1 MASGALV
8 LSRVAVVAVIPLSE
22 RAAPGRARGQLRLR
36 RPRGLVLSLLAALS
50 LFGCAAS
57 PRPSV
62 PRSAQQP
69 LQVMA
74 SVLPVTLFTRA
85 VASGCAQV
93 ESLVP
98 VNLSPHDWQATP
110 ADLARLS
117 QADVLVI
124 NGLGLESQ
132 LDKLVEASGNTRLRR
147 IDTSRGVAPI
157 TEPSQAAHADHAS
170 DHGPLNPHIWLD
182 PVIAKKQAANIV
194 AALQK
199 ADPAN
204 ASAYAQKG
212 KVYEAKLSALDSD
225 YRSTL
230 APLPNKNL
238 VTFHDAFPYL
248 AARYKLNYVGAISEF
263 PEKDPTPKQL
273 AALVDKIRNLKVGV
287 LFAENGYAPGLLK
300 KIASETG
307 AKVSELDTLEVGQGT
322 PTAYLDRM
330 GANLESL
337 RKAFGKGD

>member
-1 MASGALV
+1 MKKIHLSALV
-8 LSRVAVVAVIPLSE
+8 ANATLGAAFAQSPSPEKLQVVTSFLPVQSHTLAI
-22 RAAPGRARGQLRLR
+22 AGD
-36 RPRGLVLSLLAALS
+36 LVNVKQLLAKDT
-50 LFGCAAS
+50 G
-57 PRPSV
+57 
-62 PRSAQQP
+62 
-69 LQVMA
+69 
-74 SVLPVTLFTRA
+74 
-85 VASGCAQV
+85 
-93 ESLVP
+93 
-98 VNLSPHDWQATP
+98 PHDFQLTP
-110 ADLARLS
+110 ADVKKLS
-117 QADVLVI
+117 DADLLII
-124 NGLGLESQ
+124 NGVGIEEWLGELIKKSGNKN
-132 LDKLVEASGNTRLRR
+132 LVVVDTSKGIKLVESPEE
-147 IDTSRGVAPI
+147 IDIGHDHSH
-157 TEPSQAAHADHAS
+157 AHA
-170 DHGPLNPHIWLD
+170 HGDGANPHIWLD
-182 PVIAKKQAANIV
+182 PVIAIKQAAKIV

-204 ASAYAQKG
+204 ASAYAQNG

-273 AALVDKIRNLKVGV
+273 AALVDKIRSLKVGV

-300 KIASETG
+300 KIAGETG

>member
-1 MASGALV
+1 MKKTITS
-8 LSRVAVVAVIPLSE
+8 
-22 RAAPGRARGQLRLR
+22 
-36 RPRGLVLSLLAALS
+36 SLLALA
-50 LFGCAAS
+50 
-57 PRPSV
+57 
-62 PRSAQQP
+62 
-69 LQVMA
+69 
-74 SVLPVTLFTRA
+74 TLA
-85 VASGCAQV
+85 VAMAQSPAPKAEKLNIV
-93 ESLVP
+93 TSFLPIQSHTLAIAGDHANVKQ
-98 VNLSPHDWQATP
+98 LLAKDTGPHDFQLTP
-110 ADLARLS
+110 ADVKKLS
-117 QADVLVI
+117 DADLLII
-124 NGLGLESQ
+124 NGAGIEEWLGELIKKSGNKS
-132 LDKLVEASGNTRLRR
+132 LVVVDTSKGIKLVESPEEIEIGHSHTH
-147 IDTSRGVAPI
+147 
-157 TEPSQAAHADHAS
+157 AHDH
-170 DHGPLNPHIWLD
+170 DHGDGANPHIWLD

-204 ASAYAQKG
+204 ASAYAQNG
-212 KVYEAKLSALDSD
+212 KAYEAKLATLDSD

-273 AALVDKIRNLKVGV
+273 AALVDKIRSLKVGV

-300 KIASETG
+300 KIAGETG

>member
-1 MASGALV
+1 VAMAQSPAPKAEKLK
-8 LSRVAVVAVIPLSE
+8 VVTSFLPVQSHTLAITGDHADVK
-22 RAAPGRARGQLRLR
+22 Q
-36 RPRGLVLSLLAALS
+36 LLAKDT
-50 LFGCAAS
+50 G
-57 PRPSV
+57 
-62 PRSAQQP
+62 
-69 LQVMA
+69 
-74 SVLPVTLFTRA
+74 
-85 VASGCAQV
+85 
-93 ESLVP
+93 
-98 VNLSPHDWQATP
+98 PHDFQLTP
-110 ADLARLS
+110 ADVKKLS
-117 QADVLVI
+117 DADLLII
-124 NGLGLESQ
+124 NGVGIEEWLGELIKKSGNKN
-132 LDKLVEASGNTRLRR
+132 LVVVDTSKGIKLVESPEEIEIGH
-147 IDTSRGVAPI
+147 DHSH
-157 TEPSQAAHADHAS
+157 AHA
-170 DHGPLNPHIWLD
+170 HGDGANPHIWLD
-182 PVIAKKQAANIV
+182 PVIAIKQAANIV

-204 ASAYAQKG
+204 ASAYAQNG

-273 AALVDKIRNLKVGV
+273 AALVDKIRSLKVGV

-300 KIASETG
+300 KIAGETG

-337 RKAFGKGD
+337 RMAFGKGD

>member
-1 MASGALV
+1 MKKTITS
-8 LSRVAVVAVIPLSE
+8 
-22 RAAPGRARGQLRLR
+22 
-36 RPRGLVLSLLAALS
+36 SLLAFATL
-50 LFGCAAS
+50 AVAMAQS
-57 PRPSV
+57 PAPKAEKLNIVTSF
-62 PRSAQQP
+62 
-69 LQVMA
+69 
-74 SVLPVTLFTRA
+74 LPVQSHTLAIAGDHANVKQLLAKDT
-85 VASGCAQV
+85 G
-93 ESLVP
+93 
-98 VNLSPHDWQATP
+98 PHDFQLTP
-110 ADLARLS
+110 ADVKKLS
-117 QADVLVI
+117 DADLLII
-124 NGLGLESQ
+124 NGAGIEEWLGELIKKSGNKN
-132 LDKLVEASGNTRLRR
+132 LVVVDTSNGINLVESPEEIEIGH
-147 IDTSRGVAPI
+147 SH
-157 TEPSQAAHADHAS
+157 SHAHDH
-170 DHGPLNPHIWLD
+170 DHGDGANPHIWLD

-204 ASAYAQKG
+204 ASAYAQNG

-273 AALVDKIRNLKVGV
+273 AALVDKIRSLKVGV

-300 KIASETG
+300 KIAGETG

>member
-1 MASGALV
+1 MKKTITS
-8 LSRVAVVAVIPLSE
+8 
-22 RAAPGRARGQLRLR
+22 
-36 RPRGLVLSLLAALS
+36 SLLA
-50 LFGCAAS
+50 FGTLVVSMAQS
-57 PRPSV
+57 PAPKAEKLNIVTSF
-62 PRSAQQP
+62 
-69 LQVMA
+69 
-74 SVLPVTLFTRA
+74 LPVQSHTLA
-85 VASGCAQV
+85 IAGD
-93 ESLVP
+93 LVN
-98 VNLSPHDWQATP
+98 VKQLLAKDTGPHDFQLTP
-110 ADLARLS
+110 ADVKKLS
-117 QADVLVI
+117 DADLLII
-124 NGLGLESQ
+124 NGVGIEEWLGELIKKSGNKN
-132 LDKLVEASGNTRLRR
+132 LVVVDTSKGIKLVESPEEIEIGH
-147 IDTSRGVAPI
+147 DHSH
-157 TEPSQAAHADHAS
+157 AHA
-170 DHGPLNPHIWLD
+170 HGDGANPHIWLD
-182 PVIAKKQAANIV
+182 PVIAIKQAANIV

-204 ASAYAQKG
+204 ASAYAQNG

-273 AALVDKIRNLKVGV
+273 AALVDKIRSLKVGV

-300 KIASETG
+300 KIAGETG

>member
-1 MASGALV
+1 MLVALGGITLRLWYV
-8 LSRVAVVAVIPLSE
+8 QI
-22 RAAPGRARGQLRLR
+22 ARGADYTARIGNR
-36 RPRGLVLSLLAALS
+36 SHVSVRVPAVRGEILD
-50 LFGCAAS
+50 
-57 PRPSV
+57 R
-62 PRSAQQP
+62 
-69 LQVMA
+69 
-74 SVLPVTLFTRA
+74 
-85 VASGCAQV
+85 
-93 ESLVP
+93 
-98 VNLSPHDWQATP
+98 
-110 ADLARLS
+110 
-117 QADVLVI
+117 
-124 NGLGLESQ
+124 NGI
-132 LDKLVEASGNTRLRR
+132 KLVESPEEIEIGH
-147 IDTSRGVAPI
+147 SH
-157 TEPSQAAHADHAS
+157 SHAHDH
-170 DHGPLNPHIWLD
+170 DHGDGANPHIWLD

-204 ASAYAQKG
+204 ASAYAQNG
-212 KVYEAKLSALDSD
+212 RAYEAKLSALDSD

-273 AALVDKIRNLKVGV
+273 AALVDKIRSLKVGV

-300 KIASETG
+300 KIAGETG

>member
-1 MASGALV
+1 MKKTITS
-8 LSRVAVVAVIPLSE
+8 
-22 RAAPGRARGQLRLR
+22 
-36 RPRGLVLSLLAALS
+36 SLLAFA
-50 LFGCAAS
+50 
-57 PRPSV
+57 
-62 PRSAQQP
+62 
-69 LQVMA
+69 
-74 SVLPVTLFTRA
+74 TLA
-85 VASGCAQV
+85 VAMAQSPAPKAEKLNIV
-93 ESLVP
+93 TSFLPIQSHTLAIAGDHANVKQ
-98 VNLSPHDWQATP
+98 LLAKDTGPHDFQLTP
-110 ADLARLS
+110 ADVKKLS
-117 QADVLVI
+117 DADLLII
-124 NGLGLESQ
+124 NGAGIEEWLGELIKKSGNKN
-132 LDKLVEASGNTRLRR
+132 LVVVDTSNGINLVESPEEIEIGH
-147 IDTSRGVAPI
+147 SH
-157 TEPSQAAHADHAS
+157 SHAHDH
-170 DHGPLNPHIWLD
+170 DHGDGANPHIWLD

-204 ASAYAQKG
+204 ASAYAQNG

-273 AALVDKIRNLKVGV
+273 AALVDKIRSLKVGV

-300 KIASETG
+300 KIAGETG

>member
-1 MASGALV
+1 MKKTITS
-8 LSRVAVVAVIPLSE
+8 
-22 RAAPGRARGQLRLR
+22 
-36 RPRGLVLSLLAALS
+36 SLLAFATL
-50 LFGCAAS
+50 AVAMAQS
-57 PRPSV
+57 PAPKAEKLNIVTSF
-62 PRSAQQP
+62 
-69 LQVMA
+69 
-74 SVLPVTLFTRA
+74 LPVQSHTLAIAGDHANVKQLLAKDT
-85 VASGCAQV
+85 G
-93 ESLVP
+93 
-98 VNLSPHDWQATP
+98 PHDFQLTP
-110 ADLARLS
+110 ADVKKLS
-117 QADVLVI
+117 DADLLII
-124 NGLGLESQ
+124 NGAGIEEWLGELIKKSGNKN
-132 LDKLVEASGNTRLRR
+132 LVVVDTSNGIKLVESPEEIEIGH
-147 IDTSRGVAPI
+147 SH
-157 TEPSQAAHADHAS
+157 SHAHDH
-170 DHGPLNPHIWLD
+170 DHGDGANPHIWLD

-199 ADPAN
+199 ADPSN
-204 ASAYAQKG
+204 ASAYAQNG

-263 PEKDPTPKQL
+263 PDKDPAPKQL
-273 AALVDKIRNLKVGV
+273 AALVDKIRSLKVGV

-300 KIASETG
+300 KIAGETG

>member
-1 MASGALV
+1 MKKTITS
-8 LSRVAVVAVIPLSE
+8 
-22 RAAPGRARGQLRLR
+22 
-36 RPRGLVLSLLAALS
+36 SLLAFATL
-50 LFGCAAS
+50 AVAMAQS
-57 PRPSV
+57 PAPEAEKLNVVTSF
-62 PRSAQQP
+62 
-69 LQVMA
+69 
-74 SVLPVTLFTRA
+74 LPVQSHTLAIAGDHANVKQLLAKDT
-85 VASGCAQV
+85 G
-93 ESLVP
+93 
-98 VNLSPHDWQATP
+98 PHDFQLTP
-110 ADLARLS
+110 ADVKKLS
-117 QADVLVI
+117 DADLLII
-124 NGLGLESQ
+124 NGAGIEEWLGELIKKSGNKN
-132 LDKLVEASGNTRLRR
+132 LVVVDTSNGIKLVESPEEIEIGH
-147 IDTSRGVAPI
+147 SH
-157 TEPSQAAHADHAS
+157 SHAHDH
-170 DHGPLNPHIWLD
+170 DHGDGANPHIWLD

-199 ADPAN
+199 ADPSN
-204 ASAYAQKG
+204 ASAYAQNG

-273 AALVDKIRNLKVGV
+273 AALVDKIRSLKVGV

-307 AKVSELDTLEVGQGT
+307 AKVSELDTLEVGPGT

>member
-1 MASGALV
+1 VAIATLGAAFAQSPSPEKLQVVTSFLPVQSHTLAIAGDLV
-8 LSRVAVVAVIPLSE
+8 NVK
-22 RAAPGRARGQLRLR
+22 Q
-36 RPRGLVLSLLAALS
+36 LLAKDT
-50 LFGCAAS
+50 G
-57 PRPSV
+57 
-62 PRSAQQP
+62 
-69 LQVMA
+69 
-74 SVLPVTLFTRA
+74 
-85 VASGCAQV
+85 
-93 ESLVP
+93 
-98 VNLSPHDWQATP
+98 PHDFQLTP
-110 ADLARLS
+110 ADVKKLS
-117 QADVLVI
+117 DADLLII
-124 NGLGLESQ
+124 NGVGIEEWLGELIKKSGNKN
-132 LDKLVEASGNTRLRR
+132 LVVVDTSKGIKLVESPEEIEIGH
-147 IDTSRGVAPI
+147 DHSH
-157 TEPSQAAHADHAS
+157 AHA
-170 DHGPLNPHIWLD
+170 HGDGANPHIWLD
-182 PVIAKKQAANIV
+182 PVIAIKQAAKIV

-204 ASAYAQKG
+204 ASAYAQNG

-273 AALVDKIRNLKVGV
+273 AALVDKIRSLKVGV

-300 KIASETG
+300 KIAGETG

>member
-1 MASGALV
+1 MKKTITS
-8 LSRVAVVAVIPLSE
+8 
-22 RAAPGRARGQLRLR
+22 
-36 RPRGLVLSLLAALS
+36 SLLAFATL
-50 LFGCAAS
+50 AVAMAQS
-57 PRPSV
+57 PAPKAEKLNIVTSF
-62 PRSAQQP
+62 
-69 LQVMA
+69 
-74 SVLPVTLFTRA
+74 LPVQSHTLAIAGDHANVKQLLAKDT
-85 VASGCAQV
+85 G
-93 ESLVP
+93 
-98 VNLSPHDWQATP
+98 PHDFPLTP
-110 ADLARLS
+110 AEVKKLSDADLLI
-117 QADVLVI
+117 I
-124 NGLGLESQ
+124 NGAGIEEWLGELIKKSGNKN
-132 LDKLVEASGNTRLRR
+132 LVVVDTSNGIKLVESPEEIEIGH
-147 IDTSRGVAPI
+147 SH
-157 TEPSQAAHADHAS
+157 SHAHDHDDGDGA
-170 DHGPLNPHIWLD
+170 NPHIWLD

-199 ADPAN
+199 ADPSN
-204 ASAYAQKG
+204 ASAYAQNG

-273 AALVDKIRNLKVGV
+273 AALVDKIRSLKVGV

-300 KIASETG
+300 KIAGETG

>member
-1 MASGALV
+1 MKKTITS
-8 LSRVAVVAVIPLSE
+8 
-22 RAAPGRARGQLRLR
+22 
-36 RPRGLVLSLLAALS
+36 SLLAFATL
-50 LFGCAAS
+50 AVAMAQS
-57 PRPSV
+57 PAPKAEKLNIVTSF
-62 PRSAQQP
+62 
-69 LQVMA
+69 
-74 SVLPVTLFTRA
+74 LPVQSHTLAIAGDHANVKQLLAKDT
-85 VASGCAQV
+85 G
-93 ESLVP
+93 
-98 VNLSPHDWQATP
+98 PHDFQLTP
-110 ADLARLS
+110 ADVKKLS
-117 QADVLVI
+117 DADLLII
-124 NGLGLESQ
+124 NGAGIEEWLGELIKKSGNKN
-132 LDKLVEASGNTRLRR
+132 LVVVDTSNGIKLVESPEEIEIGH
-147 IDTSRGVAPI
+147 SH
-157 TEPSQAAHADHAS
+157 SHAHDH
-170 DHGPLNPHIWLD
+170 DHGDGANPHIWLD

-204 ASAYAQKG
+204 ATAYAQNG

-273 AALVDKIRNLKVGV
+273 AALVDKIRSLKVGV

>member
-1 MASGALV
+1 MKKTITS
-8 LSRVAVVAVIPLSE
+8 
-22 RAAPGRARGQLRLR
+22 
-36 RPRGLVLSLLAALS
+36 SLLAFATL
-50 LFGCAAS
+50 AVAMAQS
-57 PRPSV
+57 PAPKAEKLNIVTSF
-62 PRSAQQP
+62 
-69 LQVMA
+69 
-74 SVLPVTLFTRA
+74 LPVQSHTLAIAGDHANVKQLLAKDT
-85 VASGCAQV
+85 G
-93 ESLVP
+93 
-98 VNLSPHDWQATP
+98 PHDFQLTP
-110 ADLARLS
+110 ADVKKLS
-117 QADVLVI
+117 DADVLII
-124 NGLGLESQ
+124 NGAGIEEWLGELIKKSGNKS
-132 LDKLVEASGNTRLRR
+132 LVVVDTSNGIKLVESPEEIEIGH
-147 IDTSRGVAPI
+147 SH
-157 TEPSQAAHADHAS
+157 SHAHDH
-170 DHGPLNPHIWLD
+170 DHGDGANPHIWLD

-199 ADPAN
+199 ADPSN
-204 ASAYAQKG
+204 ASAYAENG

-230 APLPNKNL
+230 ASLPNKNL

-273 AALVDKIRNLKVGV
+273 AALVDKIRSLKVGV

-300 KIASETG
+300 KIAGETG

>member
-1 MASGALV
+1 MKKIHLSALV
-8 LSRVAVVAVIPLSE
+8 AIATLGAAFAQSPSPEKLQVVTSFLPVQSHTLAI
-22 RAAPGRARGQLRLR
+22 AGD
-36 RPRGLVLSLLAALS
+36 LVNVKQLLAKDT
-50 LFGCAAS
+50 G
-57 PRPSV
+57 
-62 PRSAQQP
+62 
-69 LQVMA
+69 
-74 SVLPVTLFTRA
+74 
-85 VASGCAQV
+85 
-93 ESLVP
+93 
-98 VNLSPHDWQATP
+98 PHDFQLTP
-110 ADLARLS
+110 ADVKKLS
-117 QADVLVI
+117 DADLLII
-124 NGLGLESQ
+124 NGVGIEEWLGELIKKSGNKN
-132 LDKLVEASGNTRLRR
+132 LVVVDTSKGIKLVESPEEIEIGH
-147 IDTSRGVAPI
+147 DHSH
-157 TEPSQAAHADHAS
+157 AHA
-170 DHGPLNPHIWLD
+170 HGDGANPHIWLD
-182 PVIAKKQAANIV
+182 PVIAIKQAAKIV

-204 ASAYAQKG
+204 ASAYAQNG
-212 KVYEAKLSALDSD
+212 KVYEAKLSALALDSD

-273 AALVDKIRNLKVGV
+273 AALVDKIRSLKVGV

-300 KIASETG
+300 KIAGETG

>member
-1 MASGALV
+1 MKKTITS
-8 LSRVAVVAVIPLSE
+8 
-22 RAAPGRARGQLRLR
+22 
-36 RPRGLVLSLLAALS
+36 SLLAFATL
-50 LFGCAAS
+50 AVAMAQS
-57 PRPSV
+57 PAPKAEKLNIVTSF
-62 PRSAQQP
+62 
-69 LQVMA
+69 
-74 SVLPVTLFTRA
+74 LPVQSHTLAIAGDHANVKQLLAKDT
-85 VASGCAQV
+85 G
-93 ESLVP
+93 
-98 VNLSPHDWQATP
+98 PHDFQLTP
-110 ADLARLS
+110 ADVKKLS
-117 QADVLVI
+117 DADLLII
-124 NGLGLESQ
+124 NGAGIEEWLGELIKKSGNKN
-132 LDKLVEASGNTRLRR
+132 LVVVDTSNGIKLVESPEEIEIGH
-147 IDTSRGVAPI
+147 SH
-157 TEPSQAAHADHAS
+157 SHAHDH
-170 DHGPLNPHIWLD
+170 DHGDGANPHIWLD

-199 ADPAN
+199 ADPSN
-204 ASAYAQKG
+204 ASAYAQNG

-273 AALVDKIRNLKVGV
+273 AALVDKIRSLKVGV

-300 KIASETG
+300 KIAGETG

>member
-1 MASGALV
+1 MKKTITS
-8 LSRVAVVAVIPLSE
+8 
-22 RAAPGRARGQLRLR
+22 
-36 RPRGLVLSLLAALS
+36 SLLALATL
-50 LFGCAAS
+50 AVAMAQS
-57 PRPSV
+57 PAPKAEKLNIVTSF
-62 PRSAQQP
+62 
-69 LQVMA
+69 
-74 SVLPVTLFTRA
+74 LPVQSHTLAIAGDHANVKQLLAKDT
-85 VASGCAQV
+85 G
-93 ESLVP
+93 
-98 VNLSPHDWQATP
+98 PHDFQLTP
-110 ADLARLS
+110 ADVKKLS
-117 QADVLVI
+117 DADLLII
-124 NGLGLESQ
+124 NGAGIEEWLGELIKKSGNKN
-132 LDKLVEASGNTRLRR
+132 LVVVDTSNGIKLVESPEEIEIGH
-147 IDTSRGVAPI
+147 SH
-157 TEPSQAAHADHAS
+157 SHAHDH
-170 DHGPLNPHIWLD
+170 DHGDGANPHIWLD

-204 ASAYAQKG
+204 ASAYAQNG

-263 PEKDPTPKQL
+263 PEKDPAPKQL
-273 AALVDKIRNLKVGV
+273 AALVDKIRSLKVGV

-300 KIASETG
+300 KIAGETG

>member
-1 MASGALV
+1 MKKTITS
-8 LSRVAVVAVIPLSE
+8 
-22 RAAPGRARGQLRLR
+22 
-36 RPRGLVLSLLAALS
+36 SLLAFATL
-50 LFGCAAS
+50 AVAMAQS
-57 PRPSV
+57 PAPEAEKLNVVTSF
-62 PRSAQQP
+62 
-69 LQVMA
+69 
-74 SVLPVTLFTRA
+74 LPVQSHTLAIAGDHANVKQLLAKDT
-85 VASGCAQV
+85 G
-93 ESLVP
+93 
-98 VNLSPHDWQATP
+98 PHDFQLTP
-110 ADLARLS
+110 ADVKKLS
-117 QADVLVI
+117 DADLLII
-124 NGLGLESQ
+124 NGVGIEEWLGELIKKSGNKN
-132 LDKLVEASGNTRLRR
+132 LVVVDTSNGIKLVESPEEIEIGH
-147 IDTSRGVAPI
+147 
-157 TEPSQAAHADHAS
+157 AHAHAHAHDHV
-170 DHGPLNPHIWLD
+170 HGDGANPHIWLD
-182 PVIAKKQAANIV
+182 PVIAKKQAVNIV

-199 ADPAN
+199 ADPSN
-204 ASAYAQKG
+204 ASAYAQNG

-273 AALVDKIRNLKVGV
+273 AALVDKIRSLKVGV

>member
-1 MASGALV
+1 MKKTITS
-8 LSRVAVVAVIPLSE
+8 
-22 RAAPGRARGQLRLR
+22 
-36 RPRGLVLSLLAALS
+36 SLLAFATL
-50 LFGCAAS
+50 AVAMAQS
-57 PRPSV
+57 PAPKAEKLNIVTSF
-62 PRSAQQP
+62 
-69 LQVMA
+69 
-74 SVLPVTLFTRA
+74 LPVQSHTLAIAGDHANVKQLLAKDT
-85 VASGCAQV
+85 G
-93 ESLVP
+93 
-98 VNLSPHDWQATP
+98 PHDFQLTP
-110 ADLARLS
+110 ADVKKLS
-117 QADVLVI
+117 DADLLII
-124 NGLGLESQ
+124 NGAGIEEWLGELIKKSGNKN
-132 LDKLVEASGNTRLRR
+132 LVVVDTSNGINLVESPEEIEIGH
-147 IDTSRGVAPI
+147 SH
-157 TEPSQAAHADHAS
+157 SHAHDH
-170 DHGPLNPHIWLD
+170 DHGDGANPHIWLD

-204 ASAYAQKG
+204 ASAYAQNG

-273 AALVDKIRNLKVGV
+273 AALVDKIRSLKVGV

-300 KIASETG
+300 KIAGETG

-330 GANLESL
+330 GANLGSL

>member
-1 MASGALV
+1 MKKTITS
-8 LSRVAVVAVIPLSE
+8 
-22 RAAPGRARGQLRLR
+22 
-36 RPRGLVLSLLAALS
+36 SLLAFATL
-50 LFGCAAS
+50 AVAMAQS
-57 PRPSV
+57 PTPKAEKLNIVTSF
-62 PRSAQQP
+62 
-69 LQVMA
+69 
-74 SVLPVTLFTRA
+74 LPVQSHTLAIAGDHANVKQLLAKDT
-85 VASGCAQV
+85 G
-93 ESLVP
+93 
-98 VNLSPHDWQATP
+98 PHDFQLTP
-110 ADLARLS
+110 ADVKKLS
-117 QADVLVI
+117 DADLLII
-124 NGLGLESQ
+124 NGAGIEEWLGELIKKSGNKN
-132 LDKLVEASGNTRLRR
+132 LVVVDTSNGIKLVESPEEIEIGH
-147 IDTSRGVAPI
+147 SH
-157 TEPSQAAHADHAS
+157 SHAHDH
-170 DHGPLNPHIWLD
+170 DHGDGANPHIWLD

-199 ADPAN
+199 ADPSN
-204 ASAYAQKG
+204 ASAYAQNG

-263 PEKDPTPKQL
+263 PEKDPAPKQL
-273 AALVDKIRNLKVGV
+273 AALVDKIRSLKVGV

-300 KIASETG
+300 KIAGETG

>member
-1 MASGALV
+1 M
-8 LSRVAVVAVIPLSE
+8 
-22 RAAPGRARGQLRLR
+22 
-36 RPRGLVLSLLAALS
+36 
-50 LFGCAAS
+50 
-57 PRPSV
+57 
-62 PRSAQQP
+62 
-69 LQVMA
+69 
-74 SVLPVTLFTRA
+74 
-85 VASGCAQV
+85 
-93 ESLVP
+93 
-98 VNLSPHDWQATP
+98 
-110 ADLARLS
+110 
-117 QADVLVI
+117 
-124 NGLGLESQ
+124 
-132 LDKLVEASGNTRLRR
+132 
-147 IDTSRGVAPI
+147 
-157 TEPSQAAHADHAS
+157 
-170 DHGPLNPHIWLD
+170 
-182 PVIAKKQAANIV
+182 IAKKQAANIV

-204 ASAYAQKG
+204 ASAYAQNG

>member
-1 MASGALV
+1 MKKTITS
-8 LSRVAVVAVIPLSE
+8 
-22 RAAPGRARGQLRLR
+22 
-36 RPRGLVLSLLAALS
+36 SLLA
-50 LFGCAAS
+50 FGTLVVSMAQS
-57 PRPSV
+57 PAPKAEKLNIVTSF
-62 PRSAQQP
+62 
-69 LQVMA
+69 
-74 SVLPVTLFTRA
+74 LPVQSHTLAIAGDHANVKQLLAKDT
-85 VASGCAQV
+85 G
-93 ESLVP
+93 
-98 VNLSPHDWQATP
+98 PHDFQLTP
-110 ADLARLS
+110 ADVKKLS
-117 QADVLVI
+117 DADLLII
-124 NGLGLESQ
+124 NGAGIEEWLGELIKKSGNKN
-132 LDKLVEASGNTRLRR
+132 LVVVDTSNGIKLVESPEEIEIGH
-147 IDTSRGVAPI
+147 SH
-157 TEPSQAAHADHAS
+157 SHAHDH
-170 DHGPLNPHIWLD
+170 DHGDGANPHIWLD

-204 ASAYAQKG
+204 ASAYARNG
-212 KVYEAKLSALDSD
+212 KAYEAKLSALDSNC
-225 YRSTL
+225 RSTL

-248 AARYKLNYVGAISEF
+248 AARYQLNYVGAISEF

-273 AALVDKIRNLKVGV
+273 AALIYKIRSLKVGV

-337 RKAFGKGD
+337 RSAFGKGD

>member
-1 MASGALV
+1 MEKTITS
-8 LSRVAVVAVIPLSE
+8 
-22 RAAPGRARGQLRLR
+22 
-36 RPRGLVLSLLAALS
+36 SLLAFATL
-50 LFGCAAS
+50 AVAMAQS
-57 PRPSV
+57 PAPKAEKLNIVTSF
-62 PRSAQQP
+62 
-69 LQVMA
+69 
-74 SVLPVTLFTRA
+74 LPVQSHTLAIAGDHANVKQLLAKDT
-85 VASGCAQV
+85 G
-93 ESLVP
+93 
-98 VNLSPHDWQATP
+98 PHDFQLTP
-110 ADLARLS
+110 ADVKKLS
-117 QADVLVI
+117 DADLLII
-124 NGLGLESQ
+124 NGAGIEEWLGELIKKSGNKN
-132 LDKLVEASGNTRLRR
+132 LVVVDTSNGIKLVESPEEIEIGH
-147 IDTSRGVAPI
+147 SH
-157 TEPSQAAHADHAS
+157 SHAHDH
-170 DHGPLNPHIWLD
+170 DHGDGANPHIWLD

-199 ADPAN
+199 ADPSN
-204 ASAYAQKG
+204 ASAYAQNG

-273 AALVDKIRNLKVGV
+273 AALVDKIRSLKVGV

-300 KIASETG
+300 KIAGETG